1 MGHQATRP
9 LTCPI
14 PPMLFSALRCN
25 YPGTRHGWKCRMMDL
40 EAPHLVVDAYQKPS
54 APVEQSRSISG
65 EIWGHGCPP
74 SLPLFRPQRF
84 PAKPFRPIRPNSLH
98 HYHGPTVWIFSA
110 SWIALDECRGY
121 ELWWDRWYQG
131 IWLNMKVK
139 EHDRLLKISPIF
151 CCLPR
156 LSHIFLSLSVKPPN
170 CAPDTPAY
178 ACIWKRFSS
187 VSDFSAVIF
196 PKDEGKHKK
205 VLQEAERQN
214 VHQPR

>member
-14 PPMLFSALRCN
+14 PPILFSSLRCN
-25 YPGTRHGWKCRMMDL
+25 YPGTRYGWKCRMMDL

-121 ELWWDRWYQG
+121 ECDE
-131 IWLNMKVK
+131 M
-139 EHDRLLKISPIF
+139 ISRYMVESYLIF
-151 CCLPR
+151 
-156 LSHIFLSLSVKPPN
+156 
-170 CAPDTPAY
+170 
-178 ACIWKRFSS
+178 
-187 VSDFSAVIF
+187 VIF
-196 PKDEGKHKK
+196 FTLAKFLENKIYTEK
-205 VLQEAERQN
+205 RQFFALN
-214 VHQPR
+214 L

>member
-1 MGHQATRP
+1 MITTPCNFFPLRSFMTCALIRQTRWVTRP
-9 LTCPI
+9 LGHLLAQYPT
-14 PPMLFSALRCN
+14 MLFSPLGCN
-25 YPGTRHGWKCRMMDL
+25 YPGTGHGWKCRMMDL

-121 ELWWDRWYQG
+121 ECDE
-131 IWLNMKVK
+131 IDDIKV
-139 EHDRLLKISPIF
+139 
-151 CCLPR
+151 
-156 LSHIFLSLSVKPPN
+156 
-170 CAPDTPAY
+170 Y
-178 ACIWKRFSS
+178 GWIWK
-187 VSDFSAVIF
+187 
-196 PKDEGKHKK
+196 
-205 VLQEAERQN
+205 
-214 VHQPR
+214 

>member
-14 PPMLFSALRCN
+14 PPILFSPLRCN

-98 HYHGPTVWIFSA
+98 RYHGPTVCIFSA
-110 SWIALDECRGY
+110 RWIALDECRGY
-121 ELWWDRWYQG
+121 ELWWVRWYQG

-139 EHDRLLKISPIF
+139 EHDRLLKICPIF

-156 LSHIFLSLSVKPPN
+156 LSHIFFEPERKTSQLCSWYAWGLHMKKIFICFWFFRCHLSKG
-170 CAPDTPAY
+170 
-178 ACIWKRFSS
+178 W
-187 VSDFSAVIF
+187 
-196 PKDEGKHKK
+196 GK
-205 VLQEAERQN
+205 ASRQF
-214 VHQPR
+214 